1 MPDLDLC
8 FTVQVFKSF
17 HCVTLQPHESDV
29 QFNLQQS
36 AVAHINIRTI
46 YPMVTYT
53 VFRKHEFEL

>member
-46 YPMVTYT
+46 YPMVTDT
-53 VFRKHEFEL
+53 VFRKHEFDL